1 MDDLDGNAD
10 GKARK
15 RKATAAEEAQ
25 ARYCIH
31 LSELQDLDIVL
42 IRSRV
47 QLNGVRMGYTV
58 RTIIYWQALLPIHPD
73 PLTRWNRLQRAYPK
87 QPRRMHCSSSIKL
100 SGNCTERCWVQT
112 QHCMITSEWP
122 NVMMCTCTDGIA

>member
-1 MDDLDGNAD
+1 VIPHAYGSGPEYKQAKHSTMDDLDGNAD

-58 RTIIYWQALLPIHPD
+58 LLII
-73 PLTRWNRLQRAYPK
+73 
-87 QPRRMHCSSSIKL
+87 
-100 SGNCTERCWVQT
+100 
-112 QHCMITSEWP
+112 
-122 NVMMCTCTDGIA
+122 